1 MELVISESTL
11 FKKAMEAIRDFLP
24 TTEMN
29 ISADGMRI
37 TGMDASHI
45 CFIDFLLSA
54 EECDSVTCPDPISL
68 GISTGL
74 ITKVLSAA
82 ATGADS
88 ITLSVTEESDC
99 LGLTVQN
106 AAAARRADFDLP
118 LLDIEEA
125 AVEIPEM
132 TYEANVKAKTADIVA
147 MVRDCALFGEA
158 AKLTLDGDGFHIET
172 AAETGGSARLT
183 LENTDGREMTLEDG
197 TVAVTYSIKYLMNI
211 LKGGASLAS
220 VVDLGFEAGK
230 PIRAIFR
237 FGRNSHFTAYLAP
250 KLEDD

>member
-11 FKKAMEAIRDFLP
+11 FKRAMEAVRDFLP
-24 TTEMN
+24 EPEMN

-37 TGMDASHI
+37 TGMDAAHI

-54 EECDSVTCPDPISL
+54 EECDSLTCPDPISL

-82 ATGADS
+82 ATGSDT
-88 ITLSVTEESDC
+88 ITLSVTEESDQ
-99 LGLTVQN
+99 LGLRIEN
-106 AAAARRADFDLP
+106 AAQARRADFELP
-118 LLDIEEA
+118 LLDIEDA
-125 AVEIPEM
+125 AVEVPEM
-132 TYEANVKAKTADIVA
+132 TYEATVKAKTADIVG

-158 AKLTLDGDGFHIET
+158 VTLRLDGAGFHME
-172 AAETGGSARLT
+172 AVGETGGKAKLT
-183 LENTDGREMTLEDG
+183 LENTDGREMTLEDDA
-197 TVAVTYSIKYLMNI
+197 VAVTYSIKYLMNI

-220 VVDLGFEAGK
+220 VVDLAFESGK
-230 PIRAIFR
+230 PIRAVFR

-250 KLEDD
+250 KIED